1 MRPPELNPVERVLEE
16 LRRAVEGQVYASLE
30 EKVAAVDAELAK
42 LDAEPDRVRS
52 LTSWNWIIQ
61 SLDSLTQPIA
71 A

>member
-16 LRRAVEGQVYASLE
+16 LRRAVEGQVYAGLE

-52 LTSWNWIIQ
+52 LTSWNWLIQ

>member
-1 MRPPELNPVERVLEE
+1 MERVLEE
-16 LRRAVEGQVYASLE
+16 LSGAVEGQVYASLE

-42 LDAEPDRVRS
+42 LDADPDRVRS